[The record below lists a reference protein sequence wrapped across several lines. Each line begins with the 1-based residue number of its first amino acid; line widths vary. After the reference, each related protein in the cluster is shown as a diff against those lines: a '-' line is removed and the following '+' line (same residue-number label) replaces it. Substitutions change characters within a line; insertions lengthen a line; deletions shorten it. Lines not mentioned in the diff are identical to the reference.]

1 MARRAGKMRGDMR
14 AMEIQANDVRTN
26 PVQGGSNGR
35 MVGAGATPS
44 MGLSQFR
51 GGIRWSV
58 AEKDVA
64 YDYLESP
71 AFNPNDSK
79 KWVKMSEY
87 LATQDIHR
95 TAIQCRTW
103 YQKVVAEKPE
113 AETKV
118 SQSLANMGS
127 LGRGKGEVEE
137 ESESDEEGQGG
148 AHHRTSNAAS
158 RMDASHPTALGI
170 RLRQHLHKL
179 HGAGWYDSFK
189 KGLSTAGTIAKYA
202 APFVLTPAAGTAV
215 SAGLGALG
223 FGRHSQRG
231 ARGKSMEKHGGAMYP
246 SGAYEGQGRER
257 EDEAFSGVMG
267 RGGRRKR
274 APAGA
279 NDGRRK
285 RAEVVKRVM
294 NEKGMSMIE
303 ASKYVK
309 AHGLY

>member
-14 AMEIQANDVRTN
+14 ALEIQANDVRTN

-79 KWVKMSEY
+79 KWVKMSQY
-87 LATQDIHR
+87 LATKNIHR

-137 ESESDEEGQGG
+137 ESESDEGGQGG

>member
-14 AMEIQANDVRTN
+14 ALEIQANDVRTN

-79 KWVKMSEY
+79 KWVKMSQY
-87 LATQDIHR
+87 LATKNIHR